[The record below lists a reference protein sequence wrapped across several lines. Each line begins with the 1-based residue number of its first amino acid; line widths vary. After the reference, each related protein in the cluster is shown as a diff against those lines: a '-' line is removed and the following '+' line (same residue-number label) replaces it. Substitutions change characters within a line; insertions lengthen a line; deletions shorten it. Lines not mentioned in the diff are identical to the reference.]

1 MKKPFAIRDWPSSAR
16 PRERLQKYGA
26 DVLSDIELL
35 AVIMGRG
42 TKDQPVLTIAE
53 QLLKEFG
60 SLRAI
65 ANASVEELCKIN
77 GIGLAKAAQI
87 KAALQLGRRMDEQP
101 ETKDRPIIKESA
113 DVKKLVEKLVKS
125 KLRDKKKEYFTI
137 IMLDTRN
144 RLIRDADISIGT
156 LNASLVHPREVF
168 KEAISASAV
177 SVILVH
183 NHPSGDSA
191 PSDDD
196 IRITKRL
203 IEVGKLVDIEV
214 IDHIII
220 GGEKCLSMK
229 EEKII

>member
-1 MKKPFAIRDWPSSAR
+1 MKKSFTIRDWPSSAR
-16 PRERLQKYGA
+16 PRERLQKYGS

-42 TKDQPVLTIAE
+42 TKGQPVLTIAE

-65 ANASVEELCKIN
+65 SNASVEELSKIK
-77 GIGLAKAAQI
+77 GIGLAKATQI

-101 ETKDRPIIKESA
+101 EVKDRPIIKMPD

-137 IMLDTRN
+137 IMLDTRH

-156 LNASLVHPREVF
+156 LDASLVHPREVF
-168 KEAISASAV
+168 KEAISASAA
-177 SVILVH
+177 SIILVH

-196 IRITKRL
+196 IKITKRL

-229 EEKII
+229 AEKII